1 MKITAARIGNQRGF
15 TLLEVIVTLI
25 VASILGAILMEFM
38 GANMHKSFLSVNMAQ
53 HSLGVNEIIEKMNAD
68 YKRQLLV
75 SPTPL
80 QEFRTDVINGNISSN
95 DPYFGDYTVATSWI
109 RFNSATG
116 IEEADPSPDPKVLK
130 VTVTH
135 NNRAV
140 TALFTK

>member
-1 MKITAARIGNQRGF
+1 MKTAVPLAGNKAGF

-38 GANMHKSFLSVNMAQ
+38 GTNVQKSYEPVYMAQ
-53 HSLGVNEIIEKMNAD
+53 NSMGVNQIIEKMNAD
-68 YKRQLLV
+68 YKRQLLL

-80 QEFRTDVINGNISSN
+80 QDFRTDVINGNNIASN
-95 DPYFGDYTVATSWI
+95 PYFGDYSVATAWI
-109 RFNSATG
+109 RFNPTTYL
-116 IEEADPSPDPKVLK
+116 EEPDPSPDPRVLK

-135 NNRAV
+135 QNRAV

>member
-1 MKITAARIGNQRGF
+1 MRTLPARIGDKSGF
-15 TLLEVIVTLI
+15 TILEVIVTLI

-38 GANMHKSFLSVNMAQ
+38 GTNVQKSYETVYMAQ
-53 HSLGVNEIIEKMNAD
+53 HSLGANEIIEKMSSD
-68 YKRQLLV
+68 YKRQLLI

-80 QEFRTDVINGNISSN
+80 QDFRTNVINGNVITN
-95 DPYFGDYTVATSWI
+95 DPYFGDYTVTTSWI
-109 RFNSATG
+109 RFNAGTG
-116 IEEADPSPDPKVLK
+116 NEEVDGSADPRVLK

>member
-1 MKITAARIGNQRGF
+1 MKMTAARTGNQRGF

-38 GANMHKSFLSVNMAQ
+38 GTNVQKSFISVNMAQ

-80 QEFRTDVINGNISSN
+80 QDFRTDVINGNISSN
-95 DPYFGDYTVATSWI
+95 DPYFGDYTVSTSWI

-116 IEEADPSPDPKVLK
+116 VEEADSSPDPKVLK